1 MLLRQRY
8 ASPTVTAPTYLMDVT
23 RGRLTIDVRNPLVL
37 FLVPQTIQRARCESS
52 YAWSMEVVI
61 DCRRCSSLPSL
72 DDIRNL
78 SETLSGPSG
87 AEGPI
92 AILAPGV
99 PVAAVRYRLDQLLSP
114 WAACQVRVF
123 DNEASLET
131 WLGQSPTP
139 A

>member
-1 MLLRQRY
+1 MLLRQHC

-23 RGRLTIDVRNPLVL
+23 RGRLTIDVRSPLVL
-37 FLVPQTIQRARCESS
+37 FLVPQTIQRALCESS
-52 YAWSMEVVI
+52 YESSMEVVI

-72 DDIRNL
+72 DDIRSL
-78 SETLSGPSG
+78 SETLSRPCCND
-87 AEGPI
+87 GPI

-99 PVAAVRYRLDQLLSP
+99 PVAAVRYTLDQLLSP

-123 DNEASLET
+123 DDEVSLET
-131 WLGQSPTP
+131 WFSQSATP

>member
-1 MLLRQRY
+1 MLLRQRC

-23 RGRLTIDVRNPLVL
+23 RGRLTVDVRNPLVL
-37 FLVPQTIQRARCESS
+37 FMVPQTIQRARCESS
-52 YAWSMEVVI
+52 FESSMEVVI
-61 DCRRCSSLPSL
+61 DCSRCSSLLSL

-78 SETLSGPSG
+78 SEALARPCGT
-87 AEGPI
+87 EGPI

-99 PVAAVRYRLDQLLSP
+99 PVAAVRYTLDQLLSP

-131 WLGQSPTP
+131 WFGQSPTL